1 MATLKVITLTAA
13 DAQPGDVVLAPDG
26 NVYQA
31 PPGKTLTWSSM
42 QPIGS
47 YGNPEDT
54 APDGD
59 LVLLVRNGVPRQ
71 A

>member
-1 MATLKVITLTAA
+1 MKLTLTTLSAA
-13 DAQPGDVVLAPDG
+13 DAHPGDVVLAPDG

-31 PPGKTLTWSSM
+31 PPDKNLTWSSM

-54 APDGD
+54 TPDGD